1 MTNSSLPG
9 AFCALATTGT
19 ADTEERSA
27 GSNRATMRT
36 SEMRSTSIHA
46 GAASGLVRAGFWVAI
61 VLVLAGTRVAAEG
74 SRLTPLVRDGELLV
88 SFVLEDAFTDD
99 VRQVIK
105 SGLRTT
111 FVYTVEL
118 RMVVPGW
125 LDRTIASSTV
135 SHMAEY
141 DNLTR
146 RHTLQRTI
154 DGRVDPNET
163 RLVEDERVVREFM
176 TTFTRLA
183 LFRHTQLEP
192 NRDYYVRVR
201 ARAYP
206 SNGSFLWPWST
217 GLLAQAKFTFIP

>member
-1 MTNSSLPG
+1 MRPTLIQPINSWIG
-9 AFCALATTGT
+9 KVA
-19 ADTEERSA
+19 
-27 GSNRATMRT
+27 
-36 SEMRSTSIHA
+36 
-46 GAASGLVRAGFWVAI
+46 VGF
-61 VLVLAGTRVAAEG
+61 VLLLTVAGTPLKADE
-74 SRLTPLVRDGELLV
+74 SRLTPLVRDGRLLV
-88 SFVLEDAFTDD
+88 SFVLEDGFTED
-99 VRQVIK
+99 VRAVIK
-105 SGLRTT
+105 SGLRTS
-111 FVYTVEL
+111 FIYSVEL

-125 LDRTIASSTV
+125 IDRTVATTTV
-135 SHMAEY
+135 SQSAEY

-154 DGRVDPNET
+154 DGRVEPEANQI
-163 RLVEDERVVREFM
+163 VEEERQVREFM

-183 LFRHTQLEP
+183 LFRNTRLEP

>member
-1 MTNSSLPG
+1 MRPTLKQSTTWQPRRAARLKY
-9 AFCALATTGT
+9 ALSFALLLTLTGT
-19 ADTEERSA
+19 ALNAD
-27 GSNRATMRT
+27 
-36 SEMRSTSIHA
+36 
-46 GAASGLVRAGFWVAI
+46 
-61 VLVLAGTRVAAEG
+61 G

-88 SFVLEDAFTDD
+88 SFVLEDGFTDD
-99 VRQVIK
+99 VRAVIK

-125 LDRTIASSTV
+125 IDRTIATTTV
-135 SHMAEY
+135 SQSAEY

-154 DGRVDPNET
+154 DGRVDPMAS
-163 RLVEDERVVREFM
+163 RIVEEERVVREHM

-183 LFRHTQLEP
+183 LFRNTKLEP

>member
-1 MTNSSLPG
+1 
-9 AFCALATTGT
+9 
-19 ADTEERSA
+19 
-27 GSNRATMRT
+27 
-36 SEMRSTSIHA
+36 MRSTLIHTFRSRSRSRAALCCAVLLIVGGA
-46 GAASGLVRAGFWVAI
+46 GLLQAD
-61 VLVLAGTRVAAEG
+61 
-74 SRLTPLVRDGELLV
+74 SRLTPLVRDGQLFV
-88 SFVLEDAFTDD
+88 SFVLEDGYTEN
-99 VRQVIK
+99 VRDVIK

-125 LDRTIASSTV
+125 IDRTIATTTV
-135 SHMAEY
+135 SQSAEY

-154 DGRVDPNET
+154 DGRVDPEVSRT
-163 RLVEDERVVREFM
+163 VEEERIVRDFM
-176 TTFTRLA
+176 TTFSRLP
-183 LFRHTQLEP
+183 LFKNTKLEP

>member
-1 MTNSSLPG
+1 MPPSSRMRVSVRHTVRQIILRS
-9 AFCALATTGT
+9 ALACALFVAL
-19 ADTEERSA
+19 A
-27 GSNRATMRT
+27 GVT
-36 SEMRSTSIHA
+36 
-46 GAASGLVRAGFWVAI
+46 VRAAD
-61 VLVLAGTRVAAEG
+61 

-88 SFVLEDAFTDD
+88 SFVLEDGFTSDIRD
-99 VRQVIK
+99 VIK

-125 LDRTIASSTV
+125 IDRTIATSTV
-135 SHMAEY
+135 SNSVEY

-146 RHTLQRTI
+146 RHTVQRTI
-154 DGRVDPNET
+154 DGHVDATRV
-163 RLVEDERVVREFM
+163 VEEERVVREFM
-176 TTFTRLA
+176 TTFTRLP
-183 LFRHTQLEP
+183 LFRSTKLEA

>member
-1 MTNSSLPG
+1 MRPTSIQPENRWIRHAAVL
-9 AFCALATTGT
+9 
-19 ADTEERSA
+19 RSA
-27 GSNRATMRT
+27 VCFALLLTV
-36 SEMRSTSIHA
+36 A
-46 GAASGLVRAGFWVAI
+46 GAVVKAD
-61 VLVLAGTRVAAEG
+61 G
-74 SRLTPLVRDGELLV
+74 SRLTPLVRDGALFV
-88 SFVLEDAFTDD
+88 SFVLEDGFTDD
-99 VRQVIK
+99 VRAVIK

-125 LDRTIASSTV
+125 IDRTIATTTV
-135 SHMAEY
+135 SQSAEY

-154 DGRVDPNET
+154 DGRVDQKAS
-163 RLVEDERVVREFM
+163 RVVEEEERIVREHM
-176 TTFTRLA
+176 TTFTQLP
-183 LFRHTQLEP
+183 LFRNTRLEP

>member
-1 MTNSSLPG
+1 MRPTLKKPANRIRNAAP
-9 AFCALATTGT
+9 AVRNAVCFALLLTVAATTLK
-19 ADTEERSA
+19 ADA
-27 GSNRATMRT
+27 
-36 SEMRSTSIHA
+36 
-46 GAASGLVRAGFWVAI
+46 
-61 VLVLAGTRVAAEG
+61 
-74 SRLTPLVRDGELLV
+74 SRLTPLVRNGELLV
-88 SFVLEDAFTDD
+88 SFILQDGFTED
-99 VRQVIK
+99 VRAVIK

-125 LDRTIASSTV
+125 IDRTIATTTV
-135 SHMAEY
+135 SQSAEY

-154 DGRVDPNET
+154 DGRVDLPAS
-163 RLVEDERVVREFM
+163 RIVEEERVVREHM
-176 TTFTRLA
+176 TTFTQLA
-183 LFRHTQLEP
+183 LFRNTKLEP

>member
-1 MTNSSLPG
+1 MR
-9 AFCALATTGT
+9 AFRMPSGSKLKMGRLCAHKAAAVCALLLTVGAIPAA
-19 ADTEERSA
+19 AD
-27 GSNRATMRT
+27 
-36 SEMRSTSIHA
+36 
-46 GAASGLVRAGFWVAI
+46 
-61 VLVLAGTRVAAEG
+61 G
-74 SRLTPLVRDGELLV
+74 SRLTPLVRDGQLLV

-99 VRQVIK
+99 VRAVIK

-125 LDRTIASSTV
+125 IDRTIATTTV
-135 SHMAEY
+135 SQSAEY

-146 RHTLQRTI
+146 RHSLQRTI
-154 DGRVDPNET
+154 DGRVDADAS
-163 RLVEDERVVREFM
+163 RSVEDEQVVREFM
-176 TTFTRLA
+176 TTFSRLS
-183 LFRHTQLEP
+183 LFKSARLEP

>member
-1 MTNSSLPG
+1 
-9 AFCALATTGT
+9 
-19 ADTEERSA
+19 
-27 GSNRATMRT
+27 
-36 SEMRSTSIHA
+36 MRSTLIHA
-46 GAASGLVRAGFWVAI
+46 IRVPRIARAGFCVALLLT
-61 VLVLAGTRVAAEG
+61 VCGVHLAAEG

-88 SFVLEDAFTDD
+88 SFILEDGFTDD
-99 VRQVIK
+99 VRDVIK

-135 SHMAEY
+135 SQSAEY

-154 DGRVDPNET
+154 DGRIDPNQT

-183 LFRHTQLEP
+183 LFRSAKLEP
-192 NRDYYVRVR
+192 NRDYYVRVH

>member
-1 MTNSSLPG
+1 MRSSLRQSVSVTVLG
-9 AFCALATTGT
+9 CALLFTLT
-19 ADTEERSA
+19 
-27 GSNRATMRT
+27 
-36 SEMRSTSIHA
+36 
-46 GAASGLVRAGFWVAI
+46 
-61 VLVLAGTRVAAEG
+61 VAAPAAAD

-88 SFVLEDAFTDD
+88 SFVLEDGYTDD
-99 VRQVIK
+99 VREVIK
-105 SGLRTT
+105 SGLRTS

-125 LDRTIASSTV
+125 IDRTIATTTV
-135 SHMAEY
+135 NNSVEY

-146 RHTLQRTI
+146 RHTVQRTI
-154 DGRVDPNET
+154 DGRVDAT
-163 RLVEDERVVREFM
+163 RVLEEDRVVREFM
-176 TTFTRLA
+176 TTFTRLP
-183 LFRHTQLEP
+183 LFRYAKLEP

>member
-1 MTNSSLPG
+1 MRPTLIQPISSWIGKVAVCFVLLLTV
-9 AFCALATTGT
+9 AGT
-19 ADTEERSA
+19 ALKAD
-27 GSNRATMRT
+27 
-36 SEMRSTSIHA
+36 
-46 GAASGLVRAGFWVAI
+46 
-61 VLVLAGTRVAAEG
+61 G
-74 SRLTPLVRDGELLV
+74 SRLTPLVRNGELLV
-88 SFVLEDAFTDD
+88 SFILEDGFSDD
-99 VRQVIK
+99 VRAVIK

-125 LDRTIASSTV
+125 IDRTIATTTV
-135 SHMAEY
+135 SQSAEY

-154 DGRVDPNET
+154 DGRVDVPAS
-163 RLVEDERVVREFM
+163 RVVEEERVVREHM
-176 TTFTRLA
+176 TTFTQLA
-183 LFRHTQLEP
+183 LFRNTRLEP

>member
-1 MTNSSLPG
+1 MRNGFAYALS
-9 AFCALATTGT
+9 CAILLT
-19 ADTEERSA
+19 
-27 GSNRATMRT
+27 
-36 SEMRSTSIHA
+36 A
-46 GAASGLVRAGFWVAI
+46 GAAVARAD
-61 VLVLAGTRVAAEG
+61 G

-88 SFVLEDAFTDD
+88 SFILEDGYTDD
-99 VRQVIK
+99 VRDVIR

-125 LDRTIASSTV
+125 IDRTIATTTV
-135 SHMAEY
+135 SNSAEY

-154 DGRVDPNET
+154 DGRVDAN
-163 RLVEDERVVREFM
+163 RLVEAERVVREFM
-176 TTFTRLA
+176 TTFTQLA
-183 LFRHTQLEP
+183 LFKNTRLEP

-217 GLLAQAKFTFIP
+217 GMLAQAKFTFIP

>member
-1 MTNSSLPG
+1 MRNGSAALL
-9 AFCALATTGT
+9 FCALLLT
-19 ADTEERSA
+19 
-27 GSNRATMRT
+27 
-36 SEMRSTSIHA
+36 A
-46 GAASGLVRAGFWVAI
+46 GAAVARAD
-61 VLVLAGTRVAAEG
+61 G

-88 SFVLEDAFTDD
+88 SFVLEDAYTDD
-99 VRQVIK
+99 VRAVIR

-118 RMVVPGW
+118 RMIVPGW
-125 LDRTIASSTV
+125 IDRTIATSTV
-135 SHMAEY
+135 SNSAEY

-146 RHTLQRTI
+146 RHALQRTI
-154 DGRVDPNET
+154 DGRVD
-163 RLVEDERVVREFM
+163 RDASRSVEEERVVREFM

-183 LFRHTQLEP
+183 LFKNTRLEP

-217 GLLAQAKFTFIP
+217 GMLAQAKFTFIP

>member
-1 MTNSSLPG
+1 MDREGPCHQGIRQDRIVLPFRRSRMRPILRHVTG
-9 AFCALATTGT
+9 SPVISRVAACCLLLAVG
-19 ADTEERSA
+19 
-27 GSNRATMRT
+27 
-36 SEMRSTSIHA
+36 
-46 GAASGLVRAGFWVAI
+46 GAALN
-61 VLVLAGTRVAAEG
+61 AEG

-88 SFVLEDAFTDD
+88 SFVLEDGFTDD
-99 VRQVIK
+99 VRAVIR
-105 SGLRTT
+105 SGLRTS

-125 LDRTIASSTV
+125 IDRTIATTTV
-135 SHMAEY
+135 SNSAEY

-154 DGRVDPNET
+154 DGRVDANRT
-163 RLVEDERVVREFM
+163 VEEDRVVREFM
-176 TTFTRLA
+176 TTFSRLA
-183 LFRHTQLEP
+183 LFPATKLEP

>member
-1 MTNSSLPG
+1 MRAGVRHPVLRAALT
-9 AFCALATTGT
+9 CALLFTLV
-19 ADTEERSA
+19 
-27 GSNRATMRT
+27 
-36 SEMRSTSIHA
+36 
-46 GAASGLVRAGFWVAI
+46 GASLK
-61 VLVLAGTRVAAEG
+61 AAE

-88 SFVLEDAFTDD
+88 SFVLEDGFTDD
-99 VRQVIK
+99 VRDVIK

-125 LDRTIASSTV
+125 IDRTIATTTV
-135 SHMAEY
+135 SNSVEY

-146 RHTLQRTI
+146 RHSVQRTV
-154 DGRVDPNET
+154 DGRVDAT
-163 RLVEDERVVREFM
+163 RVIEEDRVVREFM
-176 TTFTRLA
+176 TTFTRLP
-183 LFRHTQLEP
+183 LFRNTKLEA

>member
-1 MTNSSLPG
+1 M
-9 AFCALATTGT
+9 GT
-19 ADTEERSA
+19 MCNNFVPRSRFPSTFQRFSA
-27 GSNRATMRT
+27 CKCGTSGGSNRATILPFR
-36 SEMRSTSIHA
+36 MRSSLRHSRAVLSCAFLFTIA
-46 GAASGLVRAGFWVAI
+46 GAALQ
-61 VLVLAGTRVAAEG
+61 AADG

-88 SFVLEDAFTDD
+88 SFVLEDGFTED
-99 VRQVIK
+99 VKDVIK

-111 FVYTVEL
+111 FVYSVEL

-125 LDRTIASSTV
+125 IDRTIATTTV
-135 SHMAEY
+135 SQSAEY

-154 DGRVDPNET
+154 DGRVDVS
-163 RLVEDERVVREFM
+163 RLVEEERIVREFM

-183 LFRHTQLEP
+183 LFRNTKLEP

>member
-1 MTNSSLPG
+1 MRPIVIHGGRSS
-9 AFCALATTGT
+9 
-19 ADTEERSA
+19 R
-27 GSNRATMRT
+27 
-36 SEMRSTSIHA
+36 
-46 GAASGLVRAGFWVAI
+46 VAI
-61 VLVLAGTRVAAEG
+61 PLCCAFLLTFGPAPAHAD
-74 SRLTPLVRDGELLV
+74 SRLTPLVRDGQLLV
-88 SFVLEDAFTDD
+88 SFVLEDGFTED
-99 VRQVIK
+99 VRAVVR

-125 LDRTIASSTV
+125 IDRTIATTTV
-135 SHMAEY
+135 SQSAEY

-154 DGRVDPNET
+154 DGRVDGSVNQT
-163 RLVEDERVVREFM
+163 VEDERTVREFM

-183 LFRHTQLEP
+183 LFKNARLEP

>member
-1 MTNSSLPG
+1 MVRPRNRVIWWDRIVLLCGPARMRPTLIQSSTLC
-9 AFCALATTGT
+9 FALLLTVAGT
-19 ADTEERSA
+19 ALEADS
-27 GSNRATMRT
+27 
-36 SEMRSTSIHA
+36 
-46 GAASGLVRAGFWVAI
+46 
-61 VLVLAGTRVAAEG
+61 

-88 SFVLEDAFTDD
+88 SFVLEDGFTED
-99 VRQVIK
+99 VRAVIK

-125 LDRTIASSTV
+125 IDRTIATTTV
-135 SHMAEY
+135 SQSAEY

-154 DGRVDPNET
+154 DGRVDPYAS
-163 RLVEDERVVREFM
+163 RIVEEERVVRDHM
-176 TTFTRLA
+176 TTFSRLA
-183 LFRHTQLEP
+183 LFRNTKLEP

>member
-1 MTNSSLPG
+1 MRPTLRQSATSTWTARTGLC
-9 AFCALATTGT
+9 FALLLT
-19 ADTEERSA
+19 
-27 GSNRATMRT
+27 
-36 SEMRSTSIHA
+36 
-46 GAASGLVRAGFWVAI
+46 
-61 VLVLAGTRVAAEG
+61 VAATVAKADG

-88 SFVLEDAFTDD
+88 SFVLEDGFTDD
-99 VRQVIK
+99 VRAVIK
-105 SGLRTT
+105 SGLRTS

-125 LDRTIASSTV
+125 IDRTIATTTV
-135 SHMAEY
+135 SNSAEY

-154 DGRVDPNET
+154 DGRVDPNANQV
-163 RLVEDERVVREFM
+163 VEEERVVRDFM
-176 TTFTRLA
+176 TTFSRLA
-183 LFRHTQLEP
+183 LFRNSKLEP
-192 NRDYYVRVR
+192 NREYYVRVR

>member
-1 MTNSSLPG
+1 MR
-9 AFCALATTGT
+9 AF
-19 ADTEERSA
+19 
-27 GSNRATMRT
+27 
-36 SEMRSTSIHA
+36 EMRSFLKHA
-46 GAASGLVRAGFWVAI
+46 FRSRPIAPAALCCAILLTVGATTVRGD
-61 VLVLAGTRVAAEG
+61 
-74 SRLTPLVRDGELLV
+74 SRLTPLVRDGQLLV
-88 SFVLEDAFTDD
+88 SFVLEDGFTED
-99 VRQVIK
+99 VRDVIK

-118 RMVVPGW
+118 RMIVPGW
-125 LDRTIASSTV
+125 IDRTIATTTV
-135 SHMAEY
+135 SQSAEY

-154 DGRVDPNET
+154 DGRVDADASRT
-163 RLVEDERVVREFM
+163 VEEERIVREFM

-183 LFRHTQLEP
+183 LFRSAKLEP
-192 NRDYYVRVR
+192 NHDYYVRVR

>member
-1 MTNSSLPG
+1 MRPILIHRSRRSVLAP
-9 AFCALATTGT
+9 AVLCCALLLTTL
-19 ADTEERSA
+19 
-27 GSNRATMRT
+27 
-36 SEMRSTSIHA
+36 
-46 GAASGLVRAGFWVAI
+46 GAAVAH
-61 VLVLAGTRVAAEG
+61 AD
-74 SRLTPLVRDGELLV
+74 SRLTPLVRDGQLLV
-88 SFVLEDAFTDD
+88 SFVLEDGFTED
-99 VRQVIK
+99 VRAVIK

-125 LDRTIASSTV
+125 IDRTIATTTV
-135 SHMAEY
+135 SQSAEY

-146 RHTLQRTI
+146 RHSLQRTI
-154 DGRVDPNET
+154 DGRVDAAANQT
-163 RLVEDERVVREFM
+163 VEEERVVREFM

-183 LFRHTQLEP
+183 LFKNTRLEP

>member
-1 MTNSSLPG
+1 MRSSLRHSRAVLSC
-9 AFCALATTGT
+9 AFLFT
-19 ADTEERSA
+19 
-27 GSNRATMRT
+27 
-36 SEMRSTSIHA
+36 IA
-46 GAASGLVRAGFWVAI
+46 GAALQ
-61 VLVLAGTRVAAEG
+61 AADG

-88 SFVLEDAFTDD
+88 SFVLEDGFTED
-99 VRQVIK
+99 VKDVIK

-111 FVYTVEL
+111 FVYSVEL

-125 LDRTIASSTV
+125 IDRTIATTTV
-135 SHMAEY
+135 SQSAEY

-154 DGRVDPNET
+154 DGRVDVS
-163 RLVEDERVVREFM
+163 RLVEEERIVREFM

-183 LFRHTQLEP
+183 LFRNTKLEP

>member
-1 MTNSSLPG
+1 MRIALC
-9 AFCALATTGT
+9 CAVLLTVGGPAAH
-19 ADTEERSA
+19 AD
-27 GSNRATMRT
+27 
-36 SEMRSTSIHA
+36 
-46 GAASGLVRAGFWVAI
+46 
-61 VLVLAGTRVAAEG
+61 
-74 SRLTPLVRDGELLV
+74 SRLTPLVRDGRLLV
-88 SFVLEDAFTDD
+88 SFVLEDGFTED
-99 VRQVIK
+99 VRAVIK

-125 LDRTIASSTV
+125 IDRTIATTTV
-135 SHMAEY
+135 SQSAEY

-146 RHTLQRTI
+146 RHALQRTI
-154 DGRVDPNET
+154 DGRVDPDVSKT
-163 RLVEDERVVREFM
+163 VEEERVVREFM
-176 TTFTRLA
+176 TTFTQLP
-183 LFRHTQLEP
+183 LFKNTRLEP

>member
-1 MTNSSLPG
+1 MRPRSRSVRPR
-9 AFCALATTGT
+9 AAHWCAVLLLV
-19 ADTEERSA
+19 A
-27 GSNRATMRT
+27 GVS
-36 SEMRSTSIHA
+36 
-46 GAASGLVRAGFWVAI
+46 VRADS
-61 VLVLAGTRVAAEG
+61 

-88 SFVLEDAFTDD
+88 SFVMEDGYTDA
-99 VRQVIK
+99 VRDVIK
-105 SGLRTT
+105 SGLKTT

-125 LDRTIASSTV
+125 IDRTIATTTV
-135 SHMAEY
+135 SNSVEY

-146 RHTLQRTI
+146 RHAMQRTI
-154 DGRVDPNET
+154 DGRVDAS
-163 RLVEDERVVREFM
+163 RVVEEERVVREFM

-183 LFRHTQLEP
+183 LFRNTKLEP

>member
-1 MTNSSLPG
+1 VC
-9 AFCALATTGT
+9 FALLLT
-19 ADTEERSA
+19 
-27 GSNRATMRT
+27 
-36 SEMRSTSIHA
+36 
-46 GAASGLVRAGFWVAI
+46 V
-61 VLVLAGTRVAAEG
+61 AGTVLKADG

-88 SFVLEDAFTDD
+88 SFILEDGFTDD
-99 VRQVIK
+99 VRAVIK

-125 LDRTIASSTV
+125 IDRTIATTTV
-135 SHMAEY
+135 SQSAEY

-154 DGRVDPNET
+154 DGRVDQKASKVVDE
-163 RLVEDERVVREFM
+163 EERVVREHM
-176 TTFTRLA
+176 TTFTQLA
-183 LFRHTQLEP
+183 LFRNTRLEP

>member
-1 MTNSSLPG
+1 MRFSPG
-9 AFCALATTGT
+9 ILRSRAVLSCAVLLLSAGT
-19 ADTEERSA
+19 AL
-27 GSNRATMRT
+27 RADD
-36 SEMRSTSIHA
+36 
-46 GAASGLVRAGFWVAI
+46 
-61 VLVLAGTRVAAEG
+61 

-88 SFVLEDAFTDD
+88 SFVLADGFTDD

-125 LDRTIASSTV
+125 IDRTIATTTV
-135 SHMAEY
+135 SNSAEY

-146 RHTLQRTI
+146 RHALQRTI
-154 DGRVDPNET
+154 DGRVDAS
-163 RLVEDERVVREFM
+163 RVVEQENVVREFM
-176 TTFTRLA
+176 TTFTRLP
-183 LFRHTQLEP
+183 LFRNSKLEP